1 MIKLKKEI
9 KHKKG
14 TIYFDGELE
23 ELFSLCEDG
32 TSKIDTD
39 KVYDWILKSKHI
51 TFSSEQVKK
60 DVNKKAR
67 KRKIDKLNKSNDEDK
82 I

>member
-1 MIKLKKEI
+1 MKKEI

>member
-1 MIKLKKEI
+1 MKKEI

-51 TFSSEQVKK
+51 TFSNEQVKT
-60 DVNKKAR
+60 DVKKKAR

>member
-1 MIKLKKEI
+1 MEI